1 MAVIVYKL
9 KSGNLDKLVPNM
21 ALRILKKIPKLKKTT
36 RALTIF
42 EISFKYG
49 YNLENCRGQN
59 IPVIL
64 II

>member
-21 ALRILKKIPKLKKTT
+21 ALRILKKIPKLKKPA
-36 RALTIF
+36 RALIIF

-49 YNLENCRGQN
+49 YSLENC
-59 IPVIL
+59 
-64 II
+64 